1 MMLFCVGIPTWK
13 KSGTDLTETTIVE
26 DSWGMLDMVIQ
37 APFMDIVIGRKGA
50 SCIRD
55 PPLVTSPH
63 RGGMPKNMDMD
74 F

>member
-1 MMLFCVGIPTWK
+1 
-13 KSGTDLTETTIVE
+13 
-26 DSWGMLDMVIQ
+26 MVIQ